1 MTAKTLALLGLV
13 FALAA
18 QPATAQHPQI
28 RQGFWFNFGLGY
40 GSLGCDDCDER
51 IDAPTG
57 ILGLGG
63 TLSQKVVLGG
73 ALAAWSKDEGGGK
86 LTVANLVAIIR
97 WYPSATG
104 GFFLTGGLGV
114 GSITIEID
122 NVGSDTE
129 QGFGAL
135 LGLGYDIRVGTS
147 VSITPFL
154 NGFGVRSD
162 DVDANVGQIGVGI
175 TVH

>member
-1 MTAKTLALLGLV
+1 MIRKTLVLLGLAC
-13 FALAA
+13 ALAVPAGA
-18 QPATAQHPQI
+18 QDPQL
-28 RQGFWFNFGLGY
+28 RQNFWFNFGLGY

-51 IDAPTG
+51 TGSATG
-57 ILGLGG
+57 ILALGG
-63 TLSQKVVLGG
+63 TLSQKVILGG
-73 ALAAWSKDEGGGK
+73 GLAGWSKDEGAGK
-86 LTVANLVAIIR
+86 LTVANLVAILR
-97 WYPSATG
+97 FYPSATG

-114 GSITIEID
+114 GSIRIEID

-135 LGLGYDIRVGTS
+135 LGLGYDIRVGKS

>member
-1 MTAKTLALLGLV
+1 MIRKTIVLLGLAC
-13 FALAA
+13 ALATLPVAA
-18 QPATAQHPQI
+18 QRPQV
-28 RQGFWFNFGLGY
+28 RQNFWFNFGLGY

-51 IDAPTG
+51 TGSATG
-57 ILGLGG
+57 ILALGG
-63 TLSQKVVLGG
+63 TLSQKVLLGG
-73 ALAAWSKDEGGGK
+73 GIAAWSKDEDGGK
-86 LTVANLVAIIR
+86 LDVGTVAAIIR
-97 WYPSATG
+97 FYPSATG

-114 GSITIEID
+114 GTIRIEID

-129 QGFGAL
+129 QGFGVL
-135 LGLGYDIRVGTS
+135 LGLGYDIRVGRS